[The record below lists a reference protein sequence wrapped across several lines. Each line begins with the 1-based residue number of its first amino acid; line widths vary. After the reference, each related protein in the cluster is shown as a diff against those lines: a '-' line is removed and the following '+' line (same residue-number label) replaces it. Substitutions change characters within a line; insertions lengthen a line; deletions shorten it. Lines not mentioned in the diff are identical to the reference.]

1 MGLNTLAFFS
11 TLLLAGEDLIE
22 EEEEE
27 EEGLC
32 RVGEQRRLLEMLI
45 RGEVDVEA
53 LRGTAAGACWGWD
66 H

>member
-27 EEGLC
+27 GLC
-32 RVGEQRRLLEMLI
+32 VVGEQRRLLEMLI